1 MIEYSSSRQKII
13 SKLVSARLE
22 KGLTQEQLAMKI
34 GTQRSNI
41 SRIESGSQNLS
52 VDMLTKIC
60 DALDKDF
67 DITLE
72 ERSSAMSSVYELRIY
87 NQTLVTF
94 ELKEN
99 GLEGLTASVLSVN
112 ESLKNIFPI
121 DLELNPEGIV
131 KWLRRRVIPKN
142 RAFVGEILKSLGLG
156 INDTK
161 GIIDVCKGLSLNDSY
176 WVVPQGFIGTFEQY
190 NLYENRFSEVLALV
204 AYTGAGGSDR
214 AFTTSPE
221 LTTGGAL
228 PKAWRYIEG
237 DGIYLYKGGTDGA
250 ANTGKEPYSEYYACQ
265 VAKAM
270 GLDFVSYDLENWKGI
285 LASKCKLFTDID
297 TAYIPAYQVTDS
309 NLRSCLDFYRS
320 VSPDAYESLCSMLVF
335 DALVYNEDRHF
346 GNFGVLRDNHTGK
359 IIGPAPIFDNG
370 LSLFSMAMPDDFKNI
385 AEYAKTRTTPYGVS
399 FESVVSEVMGR
410 KQIAQLRHL
419 IGFRF
424 ERHPSINLPEER
436 LQAIEKHLEE
446 RTREL
451 LSLPRKRTVT
461 KRYESNVSSD
471 KKPSVIGKLNKTK
484 EEIKKERSS
493 QPSKS
498 KNKQNEIT

>member
-1 MIEYSSSRQKII
+1 MIETGSSRQKLI
-13 SKLVSARLE
+13 SKLISARLE
-22 KGLTQEQLAMKI
+22 KGFTQEQLAQRI

-41 SRIESGSQNLS
+41 SRIESGAQNLS
-52 VDMLTKIC
+52 IDMLTKIC
-60 DALDKDF
+60 DALDMDF
-67 DITLE
+67 DFTLE
-72 ERSSAMSSVYELRIY
+72 ERSNSLNNTYELRIY
-87 NQTLVTF
+87 DKTLVTF
-94 ELKEN
+94 ELKED
-99 GLEGLTASVLSVN
+99 GLEGLNASVLSVDD
-112 ESLKNIFPI
+112 SLKPLFPV
-121 DLELNPEGIV
+121 DLKLDSDGVV
-131 KWLRRRVIPKN
+131 KWLKRRVIPKN

-176 WVVPQGFIGTFEQY
+176 WVVPQGFTGKFGQY

-204 AYTGAGGSDR
+204 AYTGAGGSDK

-250 ANTGKEPYSEYYACQ
+250 ANTGKEPYSEFYACQ
-265 VAKAM
+265 VAEAM
-270 GLDFVSYDLENWKGI
+270 GLDCVSYDLENWKGI

-309 NLRSCLDFYRS
+309 NLRACLDYYKS
-320 VSPDAYESLCSMLVF
+320 ISQDVYETLCSMLVF
-335 DALVYNEDRHF
+335 DAVIYNEDRHF

-359 IIGPAPIFDNG
+359 IIGPAPVFDNG

-385 AEYAKTRTTPYGVS
+385 GEYAKTRTTPYGVS

-410 KQIAQLRHL
+410 KQLAQLRHL
-419 IGFRF
+419 IGFKF

-436 LQAIEKHLEE
+436 LQAIEKHIEE

-451 LSLPRKRTVT
+451 LSLPRKRMVT
-461 KRYESNVSSD
+461 KKRGAD
-471 KKPSVIGKLNKTK
+471 A
-484 EEIKKERSS
+484 R
-493 QPSKS
+493 
-498 KNKQNEIT
+498 